1 MTLFSLTLSLNLIR
15 YSTKTWNKIQMNK
28 KIEFKK
34 NMSTFSLMMTGVT
47 AIVGSGWLLAT
58 QKISVVAGPAG
69 IISWALGMFVAI
81 LIAFFCIEIG
91 TVNPS
96 AGGVG
101 FYSSLTHGR
110 FSGFLTQWVNW
121 LSILAVPAVEAQAI
135 VQYLSEKESFHQWY
149 NLQQHILTPS
159 GVASAIAFMVL
170 FMGINYWGSK
180 LFTRFNNVL
189 TVIKIVIPI
198 LTIACLFYS
207 GFDTHNFGRTVTE
220 FAPYGWSSVGSAVI
234 SCGVVMSFNG
244 FQLPLNFSEEI
255 KSPKTQLPIAMIGS
269 IVLAFVLYVGL
280 QAVFIG
286 SVSAQ
291 HLQNGWHGVN
301 YRSPYVELLF
311 AANFQIL
318 AWGVMSTSAVAPA
331 ACGAAFVASASRML
345 YALSRNGMLPKILGK
360 LDKRYNAPR
369 PAILVNFV
377 LGSVFLFVFKGWTQ
391 LVEVISVLHIFS
403 YLSMPV
409 VVMAYRRQQSKQLV
423 KVDNFRLPF
432 APFFAVIVIFV
443 LALLLFFAAW
453 PSIVYM
459 SILILPGLA
468 FFFYYE
474 CKKGD
479 SRQQIISMLKS
490 GSWLLYF
497 LAGISLIC
505 YLGNNKNH
513 NENLISFS
521 TSMIALVFLSITSF
535 VYGVFSSSKTP
546 HADLL

>member
-1 MTLFSLTLSLNLIR
+1 MS
-15 YSTKTWNKIQMNK
+15 K
-28 KIEFKK
+28 KAEFKK
-34 NMSTFSLMMTGVT
+34 NMSTFSLMMTGIT
-47 AIVGSGWLLAT
+47 SIVGSGWLLAT

-69 IISWALGMFVAI
+69 IIAWAIGMFVAI

-101 FYSSLTHGR
+101 FYSGITHGR

-135 VQYLSEKESFHQWY
+135 VQYLSEKSSFNQWY
-149 NLQQHILTPS
+149 DMHEHILTPS
-159 GVASAIAFMVL
+159 GVAFAIVFMIL
-170 FMGINYWGSK
+170 FMGVNYWGSR

-198 LTIACLFYS
+198 LTIICLLYS
-207 GFDTHNFGRTVTE
+207 GFDTRNFGRTVTE
-220 FAPYGWSSVGSAVI
+220 FAPYGWSAIGSAVI

-255 KSPKTQLPIAMIGS
+255 KSPKRQLPIAIIGS
-269 IVLAFVLYVGL
+269 IIFTFILYVGL
-280 QAVFIG
+280 QIVFVCAV
-286 SVSAQ
+286 SPE

-301 YRSPYVELLF
+301 YRSPYVELLL

-318 AWGVMSTSAVAPA
+318 AWGVMSTSAIAPA

-345 YALSRNGMLPKILGK
+345 YALSRAKMLPQILSK
-360 LDKRYNAPR
+360 LDKKYHSPR

-377 LGSVFLFVFKGWTQ
+377 LGSAFLFVFKGWTQ
-391 LVEVISVLHIFS
+391 LVAVISVLHIFS

-409 VVMAYRRQQSKQLV
+409 VVVAYRRQQAEQLE
-423 KVDNFRLPF
+423 KIDNFRLPF
-432 APFFAVIVIFV
+432 APFFAILVIFV

-453 PSIVYM
+453 PSIGHMAMLV
-459 SILILPGLA
+459 LPGLL

-474 CKKGD
+474 YKNGI
-479 SRQQIISMLKS
+479 SSNLWSMLKS
-490 GSWLLYF
+490 GSWMLYF
-497 LAGISLIC
+497 LLGISIIC

-513 NENLISFS
+513 TENLIGFS
-521 TSMIALVFLSITSF
+521 TSIVLLAFLAITSF
-535 VYGVFSSSKTP
+535 IYGVFSSAKLEDRTQKVE
-546 HADLL
+546 